1 MGSPFVAPLFD
12 SFWGTPEVSFCPKR
26 QKLPISLKI
35 TPKRRKFTQRYNI

>member
-12 SFWGTPEVSFCPKR
+12 SFWGTREVSFCPKR

-35 TPKRRKFTQRYNI
+35 TPKSRKFTQRYNI